1 MGEGG
6 VKCLLEWHGVLTFG
20 FVIKFG
26 YELKLKFSRLLLAR
40 PIWRRKI
47 PDF

>member
-6 VKCLLEWHGVLTFG
+6 VKCLLESHGVLTFG

-26 YELKLKFSRLLLAR
+26 GLIKY
-40 PIWRRKI
+40 
-47 PDF
+47 